1 VAPRVGSAVAAAS
14 AAPFA
19 VAEMVVQ
26 PEERL
31 VEQPQVPA
39 QSGLMVL
46 SGVSKIYGEGDIAV
60 HALRTVDFTLER
72 GDYLA
77 IIGSSGSGKSTLMN
91 IVGCLD
97 QPTHGSYL
105 LDGIDVG
112 ALDDFELSYIRNRQ
126 IGLVFQSFNLIP
138 RTTVLRNVE
147 LPLIYARV
155 HKSERRRRA
164 LAAIEAVGL
173 ADRASHI
180 PSELSGGQQ
189 QRAAI
194 ARAIATEPA
203 IILADEPTGNLD
215 TASTFDVLDIFHR
228 LNSEGRTIVMI
239 THEPEVAAH
248 AKRVIQVADGRIV
261 ADMRQAPVDGPPP
274 SPDTAAADHLQ
285 VARA

>member
-1 VAPRVGSAVAAAS
+1 
-14 AAPFA
+14 
-19 VAEMVVQ
+19 MVVQ
-26 PEERL
+26 PDAQLAER
-31 VEQPQVPA
+31 PPA
-39 QSGLMVL
+39 LDEPPLMIL
-46 SGVSKIYGEGDIAV
+46 SGVSKIYGAGEIAV
-60 HALRTVDFTLER
+60 HALRTVDFTLQR

-97 QPTHGSYL
+97 QPTFGSYL

-155 HKSERRRRA
+155 HKAERRRRA
-164 LAAIEAVGL
+164 LAAIAAVGL
-173 ADRASHI
+173 GDRGTHV

-194 ARAIATEPA
+194 ARAIVTEPA

-228 LNSEGRTIVMI
+228 LNSDGRTVVMI
-239 THEPEVAAH
+239 THEHEVAAH

-261 ADMRQAPVDGPPP
+261 ADIRQAPVDGPPP
-274 SPDTAAADHLQ
+274 RPESASPPHLQ
-285 VARA
+285 VAHA

>member
-1 VAPRVGSAVAAAS
+1 VPAAGPASPAAAS
-14 AAPFA
+14 AAD
-19 VAEMVVQ
+19 EMVVQ
-26 PEERL
+26 SQEPLAAHSHVPEQR
-31 VEQPQVPA
+31 PI
-39 QSGLMVL
+39 MVL
-46 SGVSKIYGEGDIAV
+46 SGVSKIYGAGDIAV
-60 HALRTVDFTLER
+60 HALRDVDFRLER

-147 LPLIYARV
+147 LPLVYARV
-155 HKSERRRRA
+155 HKAERRRRA
-164 LAAIEAVGL
+164 LAAIDAVGL
-173 ADRASHI
+173 ADRGSHI
-180 PSELSGGQQ
+180 PSKLSGGQQ

-194 ARAIATEPA
+194 ARAIVTEPA

-215 TASTFDVLDIFHR
+215 TASTFDVLEIFHR

-239 THEPEVAAH
+239 THEPDVAAH
-248 AKRVIQVADGRIV
+248 AKRVIQVADGKII
-261 ADMRQAPVDGPPP
+261 ADMRHAAVAGPPP
-274 SPDTAAADHLQ
+274 RPESASPDHLQ
-285 VARA
+285 VTRA

>member
-1 VAPRVGSAVAAAS
+1 LAAA
-14 AAPFA
+14 AAAAAAAALA
-19 VAEMVVQ
+19 VAEPAVQ
-26 PEERL
+26 SDDQLAAAPTR
-31 VEQPQVPA
+31 PQELP
-39 QSGLMVL
+39 LMVL
-46 SGVSKIYGEGDIAV
+46 AGVSKIYGEGDIAV

-155 HKSERRRRA
+155 PKAERRRRA

-173 ADRASHI
+173 GDRGSHI

-215 TASTFDVLDIFHR
+215 TASTFDVLEIFHR

-239 THEPEVAAH
+239 THEHEVAAH

-261 ADMRQAPVDGPPP
+261 ADMRQAPVGGPPP
-274 SPDTAAADHLQ
+274 RPASASPDHLQ

>member
-1 VAPRVGSAVAAAS
+1 LAAAAAS
-14 AAPFA
+14 RGEAELA
-19 VAEMVVQ
+19 VQAEAQRVDQ
-26 PEERL
+26 PLVPDRL
-31 VEQPQVPA
+31 A
-39 QSGLMVL
+39 LMVL

-60 HALRTVDFTLER
+60 HALRAVDFTLER

-91 IVGCLD
+91 IIGCLD

-155 HKSERRRRA
+155 HKAERRRRA

-173 ADRASHI
+173 SDRATHI

-215 TASTFDVLDIFHR
+215 TASTSDVLDIFHR

-239 THEPEVAAH
+239 THEHEVAAH

-261 ADMRQAPVDGPPP
+261 ADMRQAPVEGLPPQP
-274 SPDTAAADHLQ
+274 ESASPDHLQ
-285 VARA
+285 VTHA

>member
-1 VAPRVGSAVAAAS
+1 VAAS
-14 AAPFA
+14 AAAAALPA
-19 VAEMVVQ
+19 VAEMAAH
-26 PEERL
+26 PDDTTL
-31 VEQPQVPA
+31 VSASDRPQQLP
-39 QSGLMVL
+39 LMVL

-91 IVGCLD
+91 IIGCLD
-97 QPTHGSYL
+97 QPTHGAYL

-155 HKSERRRRA
+155 PKAERRRRA

-173 ADRASHI
+173 GNRHTHI

-261 ADMRQAPVDGPPP
+261 ADMRQAAVDGPPP
-274 SPDTAAADHLQ
+274 RPDTASPDHLQ
-285 VARA
+285 VAHA

>member
-1 VAPRVGSAVAAAS
+1 VGS

-26 PEERL
+26 PEEQL
-31 VEQPQVPA
+31 VEQRQVPA
-39 QSGLMVL
+39 RSALMVL

-194 ARAIATEPA
+194 ARALVSKPA
-203 IILADEPTGNLD
+203 IVFADEPTGNLD
-215 TASTFDVLDIFHR
+215 S
-228 LNSEGRTIVMI
+228 RTSGEILELMRAATVDFGQTTVMV
-239 THEPEVAAH
+239 THDAH
-248 AKRVIQVADGRIV
+248 AATIADRILFLADGLIAEELGKSSASEILAAMDR
-261 ADMRQAPVDGPPP
+261 
-274 SPDTAAADHLQ
+274 AAA
-285 VARA
+285 A

>member
-1 VAPRVGSAVAAAS
+1 VGSAVRQAGSAAVGS
-14 AAPFA
+14 AAPSA

-26 PEERL
+26 PN
-31 VEQPQVPA
+31 EQQP
-39 QSGLMVL
+39 LMVL
-46 SGVSKIYGEGDIAV
+46 SEVSKIYGEGDIAV
-60 HALRTVDFTLER
+60 HALRTVDFALER

-91 IVGCLD
+91 IIGCLD

-155 HKSERRRRA
+155 HKAERRRRA
-164 LAAIEAVGL
+164 LASIDAVGL
-173 ADRASHI
+173 GDRVTHI

-239 THEPEVAAH
+239 THEHEVAAH

-274 SPDTAAADHLQ
+274 RPESVSPEHLQ
-285 VARA
+285 VAHA

>member
-1 VAPRVGSAVAAAS
+1 MVAQSQRPLAPHPRV
-14 AAPFA
+14 P
-19 VAEMVVQ
+19 VQ
-26 PEERL
+26 RPI
-31 VEQPQVPA
+31 
-39 QSGLMVL
+39 MIL
-46 SGVSKIYGEGDIAV
+46 SGVSKIYGAGDIAV
-60 HALRTVDFTLER
+60 HALRDVDFMLER

-155 HKSERRRRA
+155 HKAERRRRA
-164 LAAIEAVGL
+164 LAAIDAVGL
-173 ADRASHI
+173 ADRSDHI
-180 PSELSGGQQ
+180 PAKLSGGQQ
-189 QRAAI
+189 QRAAV
-194 ARAIATEPA
+194 ARAIVTEPA

-215 TASTFDVLDIFHR
+215 TASTFDILEIFHR

-239 THEPEVAAH
+239 THEPDVAAH
-248 AKRVIQVADGRIV
+248 AKRVIQVADGKIV
-261 ADMRQAPVDGPPP
+261 ADMRHAPVAGPPP
-274 SPDTAAADHLQ
+274 RPQSASPDHLQ
-285 VARA
+285 VTRTGRPA

>member
-1 VAPRVGSAVAAAS
+1 VAAAP
-14 AAPFA
+14 AARFGA
-19 VAEMVVQ
+19 AEMVAPSDEQ
-26 PEERL
+26 LAAQFLAR
-31 VEQPQVPA
+31 EQPP
-39 QSGLMVL
+39 LMVL
-46 SGVSKIYGEGDIAV
+46 SGVSKIYGAGDIAV
-60 HALRTVDFTLER
+60 HALRSVDFTLER

-155 HKSERRRRA
+155 HKAERRRRA

-173 ADRASHI
+173 SDRSTHI

-215 TASTFDVLDIFHR
+215 TASTSDVLDIFHR

-239 THEPEVAAH
+239 THEHEVAAH

-261 ADMRQAPVDGPPP
+261 ADIRQAPLDGPPP
-274 SPDTAAADHLQ
+274 RPETASPEHLQ
-285 VARA
+285 VAHA

>member
-1 VAPRVGSAVAAAS
+1 
-14 AAPFA
+14 
-19 VAEMVVQ
+19 MM
-26 PEERL
+26 L
-31 VEQPQVPA
+31 T
-39 QSGLMVL
+39 
-46 SGVSKIYGEGDIAV
+46 GVSKIYGDGEIAV
-60 HALRTVDFTLER
+60 HALRNVDFALER

-97 QPTHGSYL
+97 QPTRGSYL

-138 RTTVLRNVE
+138 RTTVVRNVE

-155 HKSERRRRA
+155 PKAERRRRA
-164 LAAIEAVGL
+164 RTAIEAVGL
-173 ADRASHI
+173 GDRGTHV

-194 ARAIATEPA
+194 ARAIVTEPA

-215 TASTFDVLDIFHR
+215 TASTREVMEIFYR
-228 LNSEGRTIVMI
+228 LNSAGRTIVMI
-239 THEPEVAAH
+239 THEPDVAAH
-248 AKRVIQVADGRIV
+248 AKRVIQVADGQIV
-261 ADMRQAPVDGPPP
+261 ADMRQASVAGPPP
-274 SPDTAAADHLQ
+274 EPQSVSPAHLQ
-285 VARA
+285 VGRA